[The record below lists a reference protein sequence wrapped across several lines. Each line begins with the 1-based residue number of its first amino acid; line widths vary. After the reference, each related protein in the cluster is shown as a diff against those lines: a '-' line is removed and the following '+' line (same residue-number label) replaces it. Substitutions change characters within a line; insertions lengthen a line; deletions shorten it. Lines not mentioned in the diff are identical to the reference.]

1 MAPNGNKDTILR
13 EHKVVAVEW
22 GEGQSLYQGTYHSS
36 VGVLSLFSYQRTS
49 RTIMVV
55 EQIYIRKPTGLF
67 LLSYIEDLILEA
79 GVYGTL
85 WKISFKHISRYFMY
99 HSLIYHTCYYNVSNG
114 IHLSVVH
121 GEMKLQREG
130 DMALM
135 SISVD
140 NFTDTKDL
148 RSIQRVRSQLGM
160 VHVSDVCSADG
171 IKMDRFF
178 VTTYTSKYRNIYD

>member
-55 EQIYIRKPTGLF
+55 EQMYMRKPTGLL

-79 GVYGTL
+79 GVYG
-85 WKISFKHISRYFMY
+85 I
-99 HSLIYHTCYYNVSNG
+99 
-114 IHLSVVH
+114 
-121 GEMKLQREG
+121 
-130 DMALM
+130 
-135 SISVD
+135 
-140 NFTDTKDL
+140 